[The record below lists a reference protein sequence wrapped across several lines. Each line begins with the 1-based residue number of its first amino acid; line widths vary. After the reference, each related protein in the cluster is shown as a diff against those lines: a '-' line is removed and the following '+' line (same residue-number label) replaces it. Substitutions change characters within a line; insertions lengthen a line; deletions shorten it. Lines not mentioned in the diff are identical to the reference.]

1 MIAQSNPMSVQ
12 GSAKPDEVAELI
24 CYLLTFE
31 GHYLLGQIIF
41 NDGGTD
47 ALMRPDA
54 F

>member
-1 MIAQSNPMSVQ
+1 MRRGGHWCPHCMIDQAS
-12 GSAKPDEVAELI
+12 
-24 CYLLTFE
+24 YLLAFE